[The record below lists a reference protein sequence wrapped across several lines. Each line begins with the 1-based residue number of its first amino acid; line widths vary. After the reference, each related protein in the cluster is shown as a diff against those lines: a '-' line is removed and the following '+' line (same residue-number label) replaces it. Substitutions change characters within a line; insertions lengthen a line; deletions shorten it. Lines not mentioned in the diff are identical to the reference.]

1 MDDMK
6 TSFEMLIQHM
16 QEWLKASKI
25 RSTLWLRD
33 NMDDADIIKDAYI
46 YALTNNAESSVQ
58 VRKYYDDLDVSEA
71 QARCRVATFMRD
83 FTRNLSKVLRGRLR
97 LIKENG
103 DLIIENTHSKPQNV
117 VAMMNNIF
125 GLRLADE
132 DKILVCWKMDIIS
145 TEDAMKKIDCSRQT
159 LYNKWTPLAQALK
172 EMI

>member
-1 MDDMK
+1 
-6 TSFEMLIQHM
+6 MLAHM
-16 QEWLKASKI
+16 QEWMIHSNNRQLKYLSYHQEESEI
-25 RSTLWLRD
+25 LR
-33 NMDDADIIKDAYI
+33 DAYI
-46 YALTNNAESSVQ
+46 AALTQKTRAALQIRE
-58 VRKYYDDLDVSEA
+58 YYNEWEGDEAIARQRVSIFMKGHLSNK
-71 QARCRVATFMRD
+71 AR
-83 FTRNLSKVLRGRLR
+83 LLRGRLK

-103 DLIIENTHSKPQNV
+103 DLIIENTHSKSQNT

-125 GLRLADE
+125 GLRLNDE

>member
-1 MDDMK
+1 
-6 TSFEMLIQHM
+6 MLTHM
-16 QEWLKASKI
+16 QEWMIHSNNRQLKYLVNHHEEDEI
-25 RSTLWLRD
+25 LR
-33 NMDDADIIKDAYI
+33 DAYI
-46 YALTNNAESSVQ
+46 AALTEKTRAALQIRE
-58 VRKYYDDLDVSEA
+58 YYNEWEGDEAIARQRVSIFIKGHL
-71 QARCRVATFMRD
+71 QNKAR
-83 FTRNLSKVLRGRLR
+83 LLRGRLK

-103 DLIIENTHSKPQNV
+103 DLIIENTHSKSQNT

-125 GLRLADE
+125 GLRLSDE